1 MNKVKIFLKTF
12 YNIIKSN
19 PLYLLIAIAIFVRFR
34 YTIELYISQGLFPK
48 TNDSYWYVD
57 HANELINSFKIDLDF
72 NGIFYISYYSIVA
85 LLLLIFKSDVSV
97 VYFQVFIGVLTVI
110 PLFKTAETLIN
121 KRTAFI
127 ASLFFIFSKELNFWS
142 TYILTDSIFISNLIF
157 MIYSYTFLMKT
168 KKKKYLHLTIANII
182 YMILLRPAGT
192 ITVCF
197 LFIYIII
204 MNISKIFLF
213 IKKNKLIFIIS
224 AIGIIPYIGLAIY
237 YLLNSELGLSFFWNL
252 RWLLF
257 NNYGAGQIFDIPT
270 VYDHKYIPVV
280 NNQYMNNFVISF
292 FINNFYHI
300 IVIYAKRFIFLWG
313 EMWIWSYHM
322 YSISHALDYFRRC
335 IPLILAF
342 WGMLRVLLKK
352 QSSESLVLFVPI
364 ISTIIFCVIF
374 FLDSGWRYRLP
385 SVPFNAIFV
394 AYSLDY
400 IISLIPDPRR
410 LAGKFNKLRQGSS
423 SLDV

>member
-1 MNKVKIFLKTF
+1 MSKVKIYLKALCS
-12 YNIIKSN
+12 IIKNN
-19 PLYLLIAIAIFVRFR
+19 PIYFLLIIALFVRFR
-34 YTIELYISQGLFPK
+34 YAIELYLTQGLFPK

-72 NGIFYISYYSIVA
+72 NGIFYISYYSVVA
-85 LLLLIFKSDVSV
+85 ILLLIFKSDVSV
-97 VYFQVFIGVLTVI
+97 VFFQVFIGVLTVI
-110 PLFKTAETLIN
+110 PLYKTAEVLIN

-127 ASLFFIFSKELNFWS
+127 AVIIYIFSRELNYWS

-157 MIYSYTFLMKT
+157 MIYSYTFLIKT
-168 KKKKYLHLTIANII
+168 NKNKYLYMTIANII

-204 MNISKIFLF
+204 MNVNQILAFVKN
-213 IKKNKLIFIIS
+213 NKLIFIIS
-224 AIGIIPYIGLAIY
+224 TIGIIPYIGLAVY

-252 RWLLF
+252 RWLIF

-270 VYDHKYIPVV
+270 VYDHKYIPII
-280 NNQYMNNFVISF
+280 NNQYLNNFVISF

-300 IVIYAKRFIFLWG
+300 VVIYAKRFIFLWG

-322 YSISHALDYFRRC
+322 NSIGHAIDYFRRC

-342 WGMLRVLLKK
+342 WGMMRVLLKK
-352 QSSESLVLFVPI
+352 QSAESLVLFVPI

-385 SVPFNAIFV
+385 SIPFNAIFV
-394 AYSLDY
+394 AYSIDY
-400 IISLIPDPRR
+400 ILSLVPDLRKLTDKFGR
-410 LAGKFNKLRQGSS
+410 LRHGNN
-423 SLDV
+423 SLKV